1 MAFVN
6 RPGIAD
12 ADYKVT
18 THEIVEAIRKAY
30 PGHPRMAAIQRI
42 ANNIGV
48 ESRRFTRPL
57 EEVTRTE
64 SFGPRNA
71 RAYAD
76 VCRLAEAAARR
87 ALTAAGLTP
96 ADISTIIT
104 FHATGLA
111 IPGLDVHLVNALEMP
126 QTVRRVPMTQLACAG
141 GAQALGL
148 AAQLARP
155 GQPVLVAGAE
165 ALSTVYQHSDAELA
179 DMIYK
184 LLFGDGGAAAVVS
197 AEPLKEPGL
206 YIEDTWTYLHRDQ
219 AGGSTHYYKLRA
231 DCTGYHFDSTPAAV
245 NAVAQVAPEIP
256 WIHHEDWAPEHAL
269 IHPGSSK
276 ILDLVVQADVCS
288 EKAIRHS
295 RTVLEVDGNTG
306 GPTVLRILERV
317 HDDPPSAGSLGI
329 LFGVGPGFCASAS
342 LTRWT
347 PSPSGGQRP
356 RREA

>member
-12 ADYKVT
+12 ADYEVT
-18 THEIVEAIRKAY
+18 TREIVDNLQKAH
-30 PGHPRMAAIQRI
+30 PGHSRMAAVQRI

-48 ESRRFTRPL
+48 ERRRFTRPL
-57 EEVTRTE
+57 EDVARSE
-64 SFGPRNA
+64 SFEPRNA
-71 RAYAD
+71 RAYTD
-76 VCRLAEAAARR
+76 VCRLAETATRR

-111 IPGLDVHLVNALEMP
+111 IPGLDVHLVNALAMP
-126 QTVRRVPMTQLACAG
+126 QTVRRIPMTQLACAG

-155 GQPVLVAGAE
+155 GQPVLVVGAE
-165 ALSTVYQHSDAELA
+165 ALSSVYQHADAELA

-184 LLFGDGGAAAVVS
+184 LLFGDGGAATVVS

-219 AGGSTHYYKLRA
+219 SGDSTHYYKLRA
-231 DCTGYHFDSTPAAV
+231 DDAGYHFDSTPAAV

-256 WIHHEDWAPEHAL
+256 WTREKRWAPEHAVV
-269 IHPGSSK
+269 HPGSSK
-276 ILDLVVQADVCS
+276 ILDLAVRAEVCS
-288 EKAIRHS
+288 ETAIRLS
-295 RTVLEVDGNTG
+295 RKVLEEHGNTG
-306 GPTVLRILERV
+306 GPTVMRILERL
-317 HDDPPSAGSLGI
+317 HNDPPSPDSEGI
-329 LFGVGPGFCASAS
+329 LFGVGPGFCASAAR
-342 LTRWT
+342 TRWR
-347 PSPSGGQRP
+347 GFF
-356 RREA
+356 